1 MSSVLYQLAAPPTQ
15 WRLDQLAR
23 DLAPLYD
30 DLCAGFDD
38 VMTRVDMDKLCGSE
52 REVFACEP
60 RSQQLLS
67 AASREEKEK
76 AYEKTSPD
84 KAKRTDSDKTK
95 EKEKDREKE
104 KRKNQSQQQAKKQQQ
119 SSPPS
124 PPPQPTQNLAAS
136 VLSGNYFSKADLYVN
151 SRLPASLPPLAL
163 YTPTWPLVCLAAQ
176 YSTSVYDPA
185 AAPSERAD
193 RVSSS
198 WLGGT
203 KAMVIKSVPMDHMQ
217 ALVFAVRGTASF
229 ADWAVNLRSAPAAPT
244 GFLDDPGNPC
254 HAGFLAVARR
264 MVRPVAR
271 RLRALL
277 DEDPAR
283 RRCSLL
289 ITGHSA
295 GGAVASL
302 LYCHMLAASP
312 EARSEL
318 SVLAGSFR
326 RVHCVTFGTPP
337 VSLLPLAT
345 PPRPDLANSL
355 FLSFVNEGDPVAR
368 ADKAYVKS
376 LLELL
381 ASPPPASSASG
392 ATAIWPV
399 PVAPLSN
406 AGRLIL
412 LRSGRGPPAATR
424 GGGGE
429 DRRSVRDR
437 LDEGV
442 VAVTCTDEDLRR
454 VIWGDP
460 VCHLMSLY
468 AGRVEVLAV
477 GAVTMK
483 KGPFW

>member
-52 REVFACEP
+52 REVFECGP
-60 RSQQLLS
+60 RSRQLMS
-67 AASREEKEK
+67 RASREEGASEK
-76 AYEKTSPD
+76 VSPDQAQRRDSD
-84 KAKRTDSDKTK
+84 KAKER
-95 EKEKDREKE
+95 DREKE
-104 KRKNQSQQQAKKQQQ
+104 KRKKQKQEAKKQQ

-124 PPPQPTQNLAAS
+124 PPQPTQNLAAS
-136 VLSGNYFSKADLYVN
+136 VLSGNYFSKADLYAN

-176 YSTSVYDPA
+176 YSTSVYAPA

-193 RVSSS
+193 HVSSS

-229 ADWAVNLRSAPAAPT
+229 ADWAVNLRSAPESPA
-244 GFLDDPGNPC
+244 GFLDDPGNLC

-283 RRCSLL
+283 RHCSLL

-381 ASPPPASSASG
+381 ASPPPPPSAPS

-406 AGRLIL
+406 AGRLVL
-412 LRSGRGPPAATR
+412 LRSGRAAPAATR
-424 GGGGE
+424 GGGGGGGE

-442 VAVTCTDEDLRR
+442 VAVTCADEDLRG